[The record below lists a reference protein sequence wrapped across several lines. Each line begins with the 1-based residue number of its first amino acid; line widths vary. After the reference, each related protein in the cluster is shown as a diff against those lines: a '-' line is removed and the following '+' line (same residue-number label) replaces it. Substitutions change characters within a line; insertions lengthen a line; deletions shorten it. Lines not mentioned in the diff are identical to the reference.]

1 MSAPLLAVEH
11 VTKSFAEV
19 RAVDGVSFEV
29 RRGEVFGFLGPN
41 GAGKTTTLRMIMDI
55 TRPDSGDVSFDGPSG
70 LDRRRVGYLPEERG
84 LFEDAG
90 VLDTL
95 AYLGVLRGMSGA
107 AARAAGTRWLERLG
121 LADRA
126 KSRINQL
133 SKGNQQKVQIAGAIL
148 HEPDLAVL
156 DEPFS
161 GLDPLNQELVVRL
174 VGELR
179 AAGHAVLLSAH
190 QLGLVEGLCD
200 RFLLIARGRPVLQ
213 GTLQEIRRDAARGA
227 DQVLVAVLRPA
238 GPAANGGDGSAAIER
253 MWPGT
258 SRRVRRLPDGA
269 LELELSLPRDADV
282 GPLLGELAERFRI
295 ERVTMRE
302 LSLHEIYVRA
312 VGGDPGAGES
322 GADAPRV
329 AEASHV

>member
-1 MSAPLLAVEH
+1 VSAPLLAVERI
-11 VTKSFAEV
+11 TKAFGDL
-19 RAVDGVSFEV
+19 RAVDGLSFDV

-55 TRPDSGDVSFDGPSG
+55 TRPDSGTVTFEGRPG

-95 AYLGVLRGMSGA
+95 AYLGVLRGMSSTD
-107 AARAAGTRWLERLG
+107 ARAAGRRWLERLA

-126 KSRINQL
+126 RSRVNQL

-213 GTLQEIRRDAARGA
+213 GTLREIRRDAARGA
-227 DQVLVAVLRPA
+227 DQVLVATLRPA
-238 GPAANGGDGSAAIER
+238 APAGNGADGAATLER
-253 MWPGT
+253 MWPGQ
-258 SRRVRRLPDGA
+258 SRRVRTLPDGA
-269 LELELSLPRDADV
+269 LELELSLPHDADV

-312 VGGDPGAGES
+312 VGGEADEGQAGAG
-322 GADAPRV
+322 APAR
-329 AEASHV
+329 AEGTHV